1 MVYGGKIYLYLNT
14 TIFLKIVNTFK
25 FFDKI
30 WYNKN
35 KKMIDKVLKKIE
47 NSPNSPGVYLFMQN
61 KEVIY
66 VGKAK
71 NLNKRLQS
79 YLKQDNKKNIQIN
92 KKTNDLKLVLTET
105 EAEALIEESFL
116 IKKHQPFLNTVFKSD
131 ANYSFVEITKDI
143 FPKIFVRKNKTNLN
157 STYLGPFTNST
168 QLKSLLSYLRDI
180 FPYCT
185 CVKNH
190 KNTCLNTQLGLCYG
204 FCCQKDA
211 KYTQKDLKKY
221 KQNIVNIKNILL
233 GNKTSILNRIEKE
246 INKSIIKQNFEL
258 ANDLKKQY
266 YGIKQIFEH
275 KNVLKE
281 NYETKELLK
290 LFDIHDKKNI
300 RIEMYDISNIMGK
313 FATGSMVVFDEKGI
327 NKSEYKKFKIKY
339 SPLEPNDVLMHEEV
353 LRRRFSHDWKIPD
366 VVIMDGG
373 IAQVNTA
380 IKVIRPLF
388 PNIKIA
394 GMAKGKQELV
404 FEDKK
409 IK

>member
-1 MVYGGKIYLYLNT
+1 
-14 TIFLKIVNTFK
+14 
-25 FFDKI
+25 
-30 WYNKN
+30 
-35 KKMIDKVLKKIE
+35 MINKVLEKIK
-47 NSPNSPGVYLFMQN
+47 NSPSSPGVYLFMQN
-61 KEVIY
+61 KEIIY

-71 NLNKRLQS
+71 DLNKRLKS
-79 YLKQDNKKNIQIN
+79 YIKQDNKKNIHIN
-92 KKTNDLKLVLTET
+92 KKVTDLKLVLTDT
-105 EAEALIEESFL
+105 EAEALIKESFL

-131 ANYSFVEITKDI
+131 ANYSFVEITKDV
-143 FPKIFVRKNKTNLN
+143 FPRIFVRKNKTNLN

-168 QLKSLLSYLRDI
+168 QLKNLLSYLRDI

-185 CVKNH
+185 CIKTH
-190 KNTCLNTQLGLCYG
+190 KNTCLNAQLGLCYG
-204 FCCQKDA
+204 FCCQKNV

-221 KQNIVNIKNILL
+221 KKNILNIKNILL
-233 GNKTSILNRIEKE
+233 GKKTSLLNKIEKG

-290 LFDIHDKKNI
+290 LFDIKNKKNI

-353 LRRRFSHDWKIPD
+353 LIRRFTHS
-366 VVIMDGG
+366 
-373 IAQVNTA
+373 
-380 IKVIRPLF
+380 
-388 PNIKIA
+388 
-394 GMAKGKQELV
+394 
-404 FEDKK
+404 
-409 IK
+409 